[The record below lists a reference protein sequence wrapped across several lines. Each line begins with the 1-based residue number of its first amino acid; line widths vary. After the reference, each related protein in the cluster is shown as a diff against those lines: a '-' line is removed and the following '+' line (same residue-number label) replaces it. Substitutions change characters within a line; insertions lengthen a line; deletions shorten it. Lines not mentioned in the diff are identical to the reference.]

1 MTIINMAA
9 QPYTSE
15 YFLIGTGCAVALTTG
30 LYAPSSGVCR
40 SYADRAFISIDLRA
54 PKSGDCRYKMN
65 GSAPATACGHSVL
78 AGDYL
83 ILDDPSQ
90 MKNLQIFNEGNTAT
104 AYVHVTYF
112 GG

>member
-15 YFLIGTGCAVALTTG
+15 SFMVGTASVVALTKG
-30 LYAPSSGVCR
+30 LFAPSSGVCR
-40 SYADRAFISIDLRA
+40 SYADRAMVSVEAGNARF
-54 PKSGDCRYKMN
+54 KMN
-65 GSAPATACGHSVL
+65 GSSPATACGHLL
-78 AGDYL
+78 ADGNYL

-90 MKNLQIFNEGNTAT
+90 MRNLKIYNEGATAS

>member
-15 YFLIGTGCAVALTTG
+15 NILLGTGCAWSLTTG
-30 LYAPSSGVCR
+30 LFAPSSGVCQ
-40 SYADRAFISIDLRA
+40 SYADRALVSLDAQIKTGNARF
-54 PKSGDCRYKMN
+54 KMN
-65 GSAPATACGHSVL
+65 GSTPATSCGHFFG

-83 ILDDPSQ
+83 VLDDPSQ
-90 MKNLQIFNEGNTAT
+90 MKNIVFFNEGNTAT
-104 AYVHVTYF
+104 VYIHVTYF